1 MPEAP
6 RSFRFMDSSMV
17 AKHVELA
24 MGYRF
29 PARIPTGLGLSRI
42 PLIVLNGSL

>member
-1 MPEAP
+1 ML
-6 RSFRFMDSSMV
+6 

-24 MGYRF
+24 MAYRF
-29 PARIPTGLGLSRI
+29 PAMIAPGLGLSRI

>member
-1 MPEAP
+1 ML
-6 RSFRFMDSSMV
+6 

-29 PARIPTGLGLSRI
+29 PAGIANGLGRSRI